1 MSRGAGAGRPSS
13 LSWGAAWGEGMSR
26 PQQPTTNDP
35 LLPAGWEG
43 QPARHPVTAGRPR
56 QRRPQENPSPQPP
69 GVYSQQRLFGVQ
81 TLAYLHREGGAG
93 RARAGSLKSKTSGGG
108 PGQATGAAAEHPGSW
123 VHTRGRVCPASS
135 AGPPAPQPGLGG
147 GGRSFTPC
155 PFIRSRRPDSRPR
168 RTAGSAHAPGPL
180 AAPPLS
186 LPKQPTQT
194 ARWGSRDGPE
204 PGAPDRVQT
213 HLRLAIR
220 AATKDPRGGTGCLRP
235 GQRRGGEL
243 SAV

>member
-93 RARAGSLKSKTSGGG
+93 RARAGSLKSKTSGGRPRPGHRGCGRASWLLG
-108 PGQATGAAAEHPGSW
+108 PHSRPCMPSLKRRAPSPPARA
-123 VHTRGRVCPASS
+123 GRRRKVIHSVSIHQVQEARLPPEAHGRERACP
-135 AGPPAPQPGLGG
+135 GPPRSPSTQPSQAAHADGTVGK
-147 GGRSFTPC
+147 
-155 PFIRSRRPDSRPR
+155 PR
-168 RTAGSAHAPGPL
+168 RARTGS
-180 AAPPLS
+180 
-186 LPKQPTQT
+186 T
-194 ARWGSRDGPE
+194 
-204 PGAPDRVQT
+204 
-213 HLRLAIR
+213 
-220 AATKDPRGGTGCLRP
+220 
-235 GQRRGGEL
+235 
-243 SAV
+243 